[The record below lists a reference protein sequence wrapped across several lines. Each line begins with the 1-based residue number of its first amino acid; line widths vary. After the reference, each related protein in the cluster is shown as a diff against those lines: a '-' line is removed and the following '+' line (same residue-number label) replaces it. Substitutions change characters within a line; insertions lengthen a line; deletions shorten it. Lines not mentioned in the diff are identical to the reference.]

1 MSQKVTSPLFSEKT
15 VVKKKKKRQRI
26 YLPEEKTDYPV
37 PPISGSGMELFHGFT
52 LSFRAGPLAQS
63 SETIC

>member
-1 MSQKVTSPLFSEKT
+1 